1 MMLEHTFDSNIDS
14 TIRPENIC
22 SSNLEVNQ
30 DVKLREEGAAIQ
42 HETYCIELLRRVTL
56 HSDQDAWKI
65 VQDLLSETVRG
76 WISQH
81 PRRAEACSLESEENY
96 VAEAFARFNLLI
108 IHQQIEF
115 SQLSTALQHLMA
127 CLNSAILSRL
137 RAFQRPPAI
146 PLPAQGGT
154 NEPAVT
160 ESTDNVIVWK
170 ILKENFPNAREQ
182 RLAYLLF
189 HCGLSPKKIVNTYP
203 QEFQDVQE
211 ISRLRHTFFERLLHH
226 LDLPDDGKESV
237 KGVSNTTGS
246 SEALCEA
253 GEE

>member
-1 MMLEHTFDSNIDS
+1 MLEHTFDSNSDS

-22 SSNLEVNQ
+22 SSNLEVDQ
-30 DVKLREEGAAIQ
+30 IIKLRVEGAAIQ

-65 VQDLLSETVRG
+65 VQDLLSVTVRG

-81 PRRAEACSLESEENY
+81 PRREEACSLESEESF
-96 VAEAFARFNLLI
+96 VAEAFARFYVLI
-108 IHQQIEF
+108 IHQQVEF
-115 SQLSTALQHLMA
+115 SQLSTALQYLKLS
-127 CLNSAILSRL
+127 LNSAILNRL
-137 RAFQRPPAI
+137 RAFSRPPANSMLAPGDI
-146 PLPAQGGT
+146 SEQVVA
-154 NEPAVT
+154 
-160 ESTDNVIVWK
+160 ESIDTVIVLK
-170 ILKENFPNAREQ
+170 ILQETFPNAREQ

-237 KGVSNTTGS
+237 KEVSNTTRS
-246 SEALCEA
+246 SEALGEA